1 MSERVDEMGTLTDF
15 GSSLAGD
22 FAHCA
27 TVTRKASSNFYY
39 AFKLLAPPRR
49 RALYATY
56 AFCRFVDDIADDSN
70 VREPAIVLERWREEL
85 DRVYSGDPR
94 YPISRALAD
103 SVRRFS
109 IPRRYFEEIIDGVE
123 MDLAHRRYRTFE
135 ELRLYC
141 YRVASAVGLV
151 CIEIFGYRNP
161 QARTYAENLGIAFQ
175 LTNIIRDVREDAER
189 GRIYLP
195 LEDLE
200 RFDVKEAEILSRQ
213 HSARFERL
221 MEFEATRAE
230 QFYALAQ
237 QTLPQEDRASLLT
250 AEAMRLIYSA
260 LLRRIVKSRYRVMDG
275 KLSLSAPHKILLVG
289 RAWASGRLRRARD

>member
-1 MSERVDEMGTLTDF
+1 VSERVDEMRTLADF
-15 GSSLAGD
+15 GSSLAVD
-22 FAHCA
+22 FARCA
-27 TVTRKASSNFYY
+27 TITRKASSNFYY
-39 AFKLLAPPRR
+39 AFKLLPAQRR

-56 AFCRFVDDIADDSN
+56 AFCRFVDDIADDSS
-70 VREPAIVLERWREEL
+70 VREPAILLERWRDEL
-85 DRVYSGDPR
+85 DRVYGGEPGH
-94 YPISRALAD
+94 PISRALAD

-123 MDLAHRRYRTFE
+123 MDLARKRYGTFD

-195 LEDLE
+195 LEDLK
-200 RFDVKEAEILSRQ
+200 RFDVKEAEVLSGQ

-221 MEFEATRAE
+221 MEFEAQRAQDFYARAE
-230 QFYALAQ
+230 AA
-237 QTLPQEDRASLLT
+237 LPQEDRTSLLT

-289 RAWASGRLRRARD
+289 RAWASGRLRRARN